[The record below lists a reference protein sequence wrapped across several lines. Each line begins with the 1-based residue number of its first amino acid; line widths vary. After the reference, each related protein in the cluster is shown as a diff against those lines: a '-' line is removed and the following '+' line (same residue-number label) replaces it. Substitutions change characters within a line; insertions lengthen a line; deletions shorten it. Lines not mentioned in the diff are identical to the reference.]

1 LQLDHAVAI
10 QVVWAVIEQC
20 NALAAG
26 GVPNGAFA
34 AEICETIFQ
43 LITNS
48 IAIFIDLA
56 IAITIEYGRGV
67 EARIIILLGSFRIV
81 IASILNGATHDFFCV
96 ANTVAIY
103 VDDAISIAVV
113 SVFVVEARTVVV
125 GGIGIVVAGR
135 FVLASSDFKFVTD
148 SITVGVG

>member
-1 LQLDHAVAI
+1 LQLDHTVAI
-10 QVVWAVIEQC
+10 QIVWTVIEQC

-26 GVPNGAFA
+26 GVPNGTFA
-34 AEICETIFQ
+34 AEICEAIFQ
-43 LITNS
+43 LIANS

-81 IASILNGATHDFFCV
+81 IARILNGAANDFFCIT
-96 ANTVAIY
+96 NTVAVF
-103 VDDAISIAVV
+103 VDDAVAIAVISGFIV
-113 SVFVVEARTVVV
+113 KARTIIV
-125 GGIGIVVAGR
+125 GGIGIVVAGC
-135 FVLASSDFKFVTD
+135 FVLASGDFKFVAD

>member
-113 SVFVVEARTVVV
+113 TGIGIGARTVVV